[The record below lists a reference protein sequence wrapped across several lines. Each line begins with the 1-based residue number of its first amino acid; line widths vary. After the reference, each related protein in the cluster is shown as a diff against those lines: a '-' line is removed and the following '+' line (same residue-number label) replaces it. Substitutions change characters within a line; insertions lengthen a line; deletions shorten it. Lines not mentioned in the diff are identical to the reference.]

1 MGRLRER
8 GKRKQQRG
16 ASAGDAPRREG
27 TVEEKRGFELFRQ
40 QKHGVFFFFAEN
52 DVTDLSIYEVGGRVS
67 P

>member
-16 ASAGDAPRREG
+16 ASAGDAPRRGG

-40 QKHGVFFFFAEN
+40 QKHGGFFFTEN